1 MAAGSVPRV
10 ISKWVTEGPYI
21 STSLHTGK
29 VNKYN
34 QYLLPLRFDSSSWW
48 GVLDITL
55 FDKTVV
61 RCTWFGIME

>member
-10 ISKWVTEGPYI
+10 ISKWVTEEPYI
-21 STSLHTGK
+21 STSLPTGK